1 MFFLF
6 YKFLFFF
13 SDFLEIQR
21 KSFYLFLNKKLG
33 EEFSKIQPLHNSQKW
48 TLYKNS
54 KGLSTK
60 GIPLDTSLQT
70 KNFIKS
76 SNAFFNQ
83 NRNEV
88 DFSYRSLT
96 NIDKQWEKQY
106 NVHFQKMATPRTKDK
121 IITID
126 FLYRNYK
133 FLQPTLSIEK
143 SILFSKTYCCHFYF
157 PVRFFDHLT
166 NNLVEIRWIFLG
178 TLPLL
183 TRRGHFIINGTPR
196 VVLNQ
201 IIRSPGIYFH
211 KERTESKKNSR
222 LFYAEVI
229 SKSGPWI
236 RIEID
241 YKKKIW
247 IVFQQ
252 NRISLSYFFQNFDQK
267 FLDHQIFLYEKK
279 KKLNLSAILSNEFFS
294 VLPPPKAQG
303 TGTRQRGEEWQ
314 DLKKNIFN
322 TGFCD
327 QSVSHGIQ
335 KNVFSNRN
343 AKANSKFKNL
353 YEVLRKYLK
362 FNWNR
367 APLLLS
373 SSGTK
378 GCVSRGIQAVNFPS
392 LIGGQDQWLL
402 NFEKFS
408 IKNQKKFKNNKQL
421 ASLATT
427 YDTPNSRLNFF
438 PGKSGLQFTKSK
450 QTFSNILFASS
461 TKDTDLDLNL
471 GPIGRMRLNKRL
483 GLSLQTLTLTPMDF
497 FAISDILYQLAKPR
511 SPIPRDRTT
520 GHSSLRDEA
529 LADKARLDDIDDLKN
544 RRLKT
549 IGELLQNQLA
559 RGLLR
564 LQKIFENSLQKDWI
578 KWNQTNSSSLS
589 FLNSLNFEKK
599 NIAKRGSAIPIRVVT
614 SEQPLNSNFTKH
626 KEINS
631 SDSSDKLHISLKK
644 FSSSLYPT
652 TGRVNPEKNPKA
664 ASQSDVLGSFT
675 YKIQTLKPKIYQ
687 KQLQYLLTKLHFK
700 RNFIWHRF
708 ARQKQTQASTRCN
721 GSTDTRILYPT
732 ASVFSLLNHLPINS
746 TFKEFFHSHQL
757 SQYLDQSNP
766 LAEIT
771 HKRRF
776 SCLGSGGINRETAG
790 MEIRSIHLSHYGRI
804 CPIETP
810 EGKNAG
816 LVNSLTT
823 TVNIN
828 NNGFLETP
836 YIEIYKQH
844 SQNQKKLVFF
854 SAESQEKKNVFL
866 NPKSPKLRNIAVGII
881 QSQTKNF
888 YKCTLNF
895 IQLIAF
901 SPQQFLSIATTC
913 IPFIEHDDANRAL
926 MGSNMQRQ
934 ALPLIHLEQPIVTT
948 LNAFRVLSDLKDIPT
963 TSNSGVILY
972 ASQQKI
978 SFCLNLESRHSVV
991 DWQRTTTC
999 RRYLWCQRELRWTIR
1014 GKASQSN
1021 ALYIQ
1026 SPLSTGS
1033 IHPMAASFREG
1044 WIRGQKAFRAGASP
1058 RTLAPRPGYRHKAQK
1073 ANGVFD
1079 FSILNLEKQKSIQQT
1094 ISFFKDRKKF

>member
-21 KSFYLFLNKKLG
+21 KSFYLFLNIKLG
-33 EEFSKIQPLHNSQKW
+33 EEFSKIQPLHNSQKR
-48 TLYKNS
+48 TLYKNY

-60 GIPLDTSLQT
+60 ENLPNFSLQT
-70 KNFIKS
+70 KNFMKS
-76 SNAFFNQ
+76 SSEFFNQ
-83 NRNEV
+83 NRNAI
-88 DFSYRSLT
+88 DFSYPSLT
-96 NIDKQWEKQY
+96 NTDAHSDVSIGPGNRVPTGSLREQS
-106 NVHFQKMATPRTKDK
+106 QKMATPRTKDR
-121 IITID
+121 IITMD

-133 FLQPTLSIEK
+133 FIQPTLSIEE

-157 PVRFFDHLT
+157 PVRLFDHL
-166 NNLVEIRWIFLG
+166 NNHLVEIRWIFLG

-211 KERTESKKNSR
+211 KETTEIKKNSR

-247 IVFQQ
+247 IVFQKS
-252 NRISLSYFFQNFDQK
+252 RISLSYFFQNFDPK
-267 FLDHQIFLYEKK
+267 FMDHQLFLYEKK
-279 KKLNLSAILSNEFFS
+279 KKLNLSAILSNEFFDFLS
-294 VLPPPKAQG
+294 QDESK
-303 TGTRQRGEEWQ
+303 
-314 DLKKNIFN
+314 DLKKSSFPVGIAPRCP
-322 TGFCD
+322 GADMRSILAQPED
-327 QSVSHGIQ
+327 QYGSKIKKEKSA
-335 KNVFSNRN
+335 SL
-343 AKANSKFKNL
+343 AKASLRDPVPWRDANSRFQNL
-353 YEVLRKYLK
+353 YELFRKYIDVHRSAMPGL
-362 FNWNR
+362 
-367 APLLLS
+367 
-373 SSGTK
+373 
-378 GCVSRGIQAVNFPS
+378 GIANFPS
-392 LIGGQDQWLL
+392 PSDGSDGNGFASRSLLGQKARSDVPPWGRRCDERRLL
-402 NFEKFS
+402 NFGKFY
-408 IKNQKKFKNNKQL
+408 IKNQKNNSL
-421 ASLATT
+421 TRPFENRSDEPNVRLNSGFSLA
-427 YDTPNSRLNFF
+427 NS
-438 PGKSGLQFTKSK
+438 QFTKSK
-450 QTFSNILFASS
+450 QIFSNILFASS
-461 TKDTDLDLNL
+461 AKETDLGLNL
-471 GPIGRMRLNKRL
+471 GRMGRMRLNKRL

-497 FAISDILYQLAKPR
+497 FAISAILYQLAKNLVSGQARFGIAPR
-511 SPIPRDRTT
+511 CQARDD
-520 GHSSLRDEA
+520 LA
-529 LADKARLDDIDDLKN
+529 LGRFDDIDDIKN

-564 LQKIFENSLQKDWI
+564 LQKIFENNFQKDWT
-578 KWNQTNSSSLS
+578 KSNSSSLS
-589 FLNSLNFEKK
+589 FLNPVPPR
-599 NIAKRGSAIPIRVVT
+599 A
-614 SEQPLNSNFTKH
+614 
-626 KEINS
+626 
-631 SDSSDKLHISLKK
+631 DK
-644 FSSSLYPT
+644 SSL
-652 TGRVNPEKNPKA
+652 A
-664 ASQSDVLGSFT
+664 
-675 YKIQTLKPKIYQ
+675 
-687 KQLQYLLTKLHFK
+687 
-700 RNFIWHRF
+700 FILWDERPP
-708 ARQKQTQASTRCN
+708 
-721 GSTDTRILYPT
+721 D
-732 ASVFSLLNHLPINS
+732 SVFSLLNHLPINS

-823 TVNIN
+823 TVHVN

-854 SAESQEKKNVFL
+854 SVESQEKKNVFL
-866 NPKSPKLRNIAVGII
+866 NPKSSKLGNMAVGII

-888 YKCTLNF
+888 YKCKLNF
-895 IQLIAF
+895 IQFMAF

-978 SFCLNLESRHSVV
+978 SFCLNLYSKPRSRKLAMFPSV
-991 DWQRTTTC
+991 
-999 RRYLWCQRELRWTIR
+999 
-1014 GKASQSN
+1014 
-1021 ALYIQ
+1021 YIQ
-1026 SPLSTGS
+1026 SPFLNS
-1033 IHPMAASFREG
+1033 IASCIEGCIASRYQFSLKKYKNTVGWHRCAMQRSLKLAMPVNPMSSLG
-1044 WIRGQKAFRAGASP
+1044 I
-1058 RTLAPRPGYRHKAQK
+1058 AQRCPT
-1073 ANGVFD
+1073 
-1079 FSILNLEKQKSIQQT
+1079 SLLNLEKQKSIQQT

>member
-21 KSFYLFLNKKLG
+21 KSFYLFLNIKLG
-33 EEFSKIQPLHNSQKW
+33 EEFSKIQPLHNSQKR
-48 TLYKNS
+48 TLYKNYT
-54 KGLSTK
+54 GLSTK
-60 GIPLDTSLQT
+60 ENLPNFSFQT
-70 KNFIKS
+70 KNFIQS
-76 SNAFFNQ
+76 SSEFFNQ
-83 NRNEV
+83 NRNAI
-88 DFSYRSLT
+88 DFSYPSLT
-96 NIDKQWEKQY
+96 NTDGRSSLREEDRHSDVSIGPGCLAPRYPPGSLREQS
-106 NVHFQKMATPRTKDK
+106 QKMATPRTKDR
-121 IITID
+121 ILTMD
-126 FLYRNYK
+126 FLYQNYK
-133 FLQPTLSIEK
+133 FIQPTLSIEE

-166 NNLVEIRWIFLG
+166 NNLVAIRWIFLG

-211 KERTESKKNSR
+211 KERTENKKNSR

-267 FLDHQIFLYEKK
+267 FLDLQLFLYEKK
-279 KKLNLSAILSNEFFS
+279 KKLNLSAILANKFFS
-294 VLPPPKAQG
+294 VLPYPKEQG
-303 TGTRQRGEEWQ
+303 TTTCQRYLPEEPLVRWTLRGQELQ
-314 DLKKNIFN
+314 DLKKNILN
-322 TGFCD
+322 TGFFD

-367 APLLLS
+367 VPLF
-373 SSGTK
+373 
-378 GCVSRGIQAVNFPS
+378 VSHGIQAIHFPS
-392 LIGGQDQWLL
+392 RIGGQGQWLL
-402 NFEKFS
+402 NCEKFS
-408 IKNQKKFKNNKQL
+408 LKNQKKFKNNKQL
-421 ASLATT
+421 ASLATAR
-427 YDTPNSRLNFF
+427 DTPNIRLNFF
-438 PGKSGLQFTKSK
+438 PGKSGSQFTKSK

-471 GPIGRMRLNKRL
+471 GRIGRMRLNKRL

-511 SPIPRDRTT
+511 SPIPGDRTKERL
-520 GHSSLRDEA
+520 SLRDEG
-529 LADKARLDDIDDLKN
+529 LAARGPFHRTRGSSGSDLWQRNLRLACLDDIDDLKN

-564 LQKIFENSLQKDWI
+564 LQKIFENYFQKDWT
-578 KWNQTNSSSLS
+578 KSNSSSLS
-589 FLNSLNFEKK
+589 FLNPVQT
-599 NIAKRGSAIPIRVVT
+599 RT
-614 SEQPLNSNFTKH
+614 
-626 KEINS
+626 
-631 SDSSDKLHISLKK
+631 DK
-644 FSSSLYPT
+644 SSL
-652 TGRVNPEKNPKA
+652 A
-664 ASQSDVLGSFT
+664 
-675 YKIQTLKPKIYQ
+675 
-687 KQLQYLLTKLHFK
+687 
-700 RNFIWHRF
+700 FILWDERPP
-708 ARQKQTQASTRCN
+708 
-721 GSTDTRILYPT
+721 D
-732 ASVFSLLNHLPINS
+732 SVFSLLNHLPINS

-776 SCLGSGGINRETAG
+776 SCLGAGGINRETAG
-790 MEIRSIHLSHYGRI
+790 MEIRGIHLSHYGRI

-823 TVNIN
+823 TVNVN

-854 SAESQEKKNVFL
+854 SVESQEKKNVFL
-866 NPKSPKLRNIAVGII
+866 NPKSSKLGNMSVGII

-888 YKCTLNF
+888 YKCKLNF
-895 IQLIAF
+895 IQLMAF

-934 ALPLIHLEQPIVTT
+934 ALPLIQLEQPIVTA

-963 TSNSGVILY
+963 TSNRGVILY

-978 SFCLNLESRHSVV
+978 SFCLNLYSKAFVHEGPASRNYPVS
-991 DWQRTTTC
+991 T
-999 RRYLWCQRELRWTIR
+999 
-1014 GKASQSN
+1014 
-1021 ALYIQ
+1021 Q
-1026 SPLSTGS
+1026 SPVS
-1033 IHPMAASFREG
+1033 
-1044 WIRGQKAFRAGASP
+1044 
-1058 RTLAPRPGYRHKAQK
+1058 
-1073 ANGVFD
+1073 NGNERCIGRLGPPCD
-1079 FSILNLEKQKSIQQT
+1079 FSMKKFQNKTFFSYSTSLNLEKQKSIQQT
-1094 ISFFKDRKKF
+1094 ISFLKDRKKF

>member
-21 KSFYLFLNKKLG
+21 KSFYLFLNIKLG
-33 EEFSKIQPLHNSQKW
+33 EEFSKIQPLHNSQKR
-48 TLYKNS
+48 TLYKNY

-60 GIPLDTSLQT
+60 ENLPNFSLQT
-70 KNFIKS
+70 KNFMKS
-76 SNAFFNQ
+76 SSEFFNQ
-83 NRNEV
+83 NRNAI
-88 DFSYRSLT
+88 DFSYPSLT
-96 NIDKQWEKQY
+96 NTDAHSDVSIGPTGFPPGGCPSGERCPTGSLRANRVPSGRLSLRGAMPYGKQS
-106 NVHFQKMATPRTKDK
+106 QKMATPRTKDR
-121 IITID
+121 IITMD

-133 FLQPTLSIEK
+133 FIQPTLSIEE

-157 PVRFFDHLT
+157 PVRLFDHL
-166 NNLVEIRWIFLG
+166 NNHLVEIRWIFLG

-211 KERTESKKNSR
+211 KETTEIKKNSR

-247 IVFQQ
+247 IVFQKS
-252 NRISLSYFFQNFDQK
+252 RISLSYFFQNFDQK
-267 FLDHQIFLYEKK
+267 FMDHQLFLYEKK
-279 KKLNLSAILSNEFFS
+279 KKLNLSAILSNEFFDFLS
-294 VLPPPKAQG
+294 QDESKDLQKSSFPVGHRSPEGQPPGGNPVGAQAARRASLPGG
-303 TGTRQRGEEWQ
+303 TTSRREPGWG
-314 DLKKNIFN
+314 D
-322 TGFCD
+322 
-327 QSVSHGIQ
+327 
-335 KNVFSNRN
+335 
-343 AKANSKFKNL
+343 ANSRFQNL
-353 YEVLRKYLK
+353 YELFRKYIDVGRRPRL
-362 FNWNR
+362 
-367 APLLLS
+367 
-373 SSGTK
+373 
-378 GCVSRGIQAVNFPS
+378 GIANFPS
-392 LIGGQDQWLL
+392 PSAGNGFASRTSRSLRGQKARSDVPPGGWRCDERRLL
-402 NFEKFS
+402 NFGKFY
-408 IKNQKKFKNNKQL
+408 IKNQKNNSL
-421 ASLATT
+421 TRPFENGSDDPNVRLNSGFSLA
-427 YDTPNSRLNFF
+427 NS
-438 PGKSGLQFTKSK
+438 QFTKSK
-450 QTFSNILFASS
+450 QIFSNILFASS
-461 TKDTDLDLNL
+461 AKETDLGLNL
-471 GPIGRMRLNKRL
+471 GRMGRMRLNKRL

-497 FAISDILYQLAKPR
+497 FAISAILYQLAKNLVSGQARFGIAPR
-511 SPIPRDRTT
+511 RDLWPRCQA
-520 GHSSLRDEA
+520 RDDLA
-529 LADKARLDDIDDLKN
+529 LGRFDDIDDIKN

-564 LQKIFENSLQKDWI
+564 LQKIFENNFQKDWT
-578 KWNQTNSSSLS
+578 KSNSSSLS
-589 FLNSLNFEKK
+589 FLNPVPPRADK
-599 NIAKRGSAIPIRVVT
+599 
-614 SEQPLNSNFTKH
+614 
-626 KEINS
+626 S
-631 SDSSDKLHISLKK
+631 S
-644 FSSSLYPT
+644 
-652 TGRVNPEKNPKA
+652 RA
-664 ASQSDVLGSFT
+664 
-675 YKIQTLKPKIYQ
+675 
-687 KQLQYLLTKLHFK
+687 
-700 RNFIWHRF
+700 FILWDERPP
-708 ARQKQTQASTRCN
+708 
-721 GSTDTRILYPT
+721 D
-732 ASVFSLLNHLPINS
+732 SVFSLLNHLPINS

-790 MEIRSIHLSHYGRI
+790 MEIRGIHLSHYGRI

-823 TVNIN
+823 TVNVN
-828 NNGFLETP
+828 KNGFLETP

-854 SAESQEKKNVFL
+854 SVESQEKKNVFL
-866 NPKSPKLRNIAVGII
+866 NPKSSKLGNMAVGII

-888 YKCTLNF
+888 YKCKLNF
-895 IQLIAF
+895 IQFMAF

-934 ALPLIHLEQPIVTT
+934 ALPLIQLEQPIVTT

-978 SFCLNLESRHSVV
+978 SFCLNLDSKTFAHPVS
-991 DWQRTTTC
+991 
-999 RRYLWCQRELRWTIR
+999 
-1014 GKASQSN
+1014 S
-1021 ALYIQ
+1021 Q
-1026 SPLSTGS
+1026 SPLSNGNERC
-1033 IHPMAASFREG
+1033 ICRL
-1044 WIRGQKAFRAGASP
+1044 SP
-1058 RTLAPRPGYRHKAQK
+1058 PC
-1073 ANGVFD
+1073 D
-1079 FSILNLEKQKSIQQT
+1079 FSMKKFQNKTFFSYSTSLNLEKPKSIQQT

>member
-1 MFFLF
+1 M
-6 YKFLFFF
+6 FFF

-33 EEFSKIQPLHNSQKW
+33 EEFSKIQPLHNSPKW

-54 KGLSTK
+54 KGLSIKDTSL
-60 GIPLDTSLQT
+60 GIPLQT

-76 SNAFFNQ
+76 SNEFFNP
-83 NRNEV
+83 NRNAV

-96 NIDKQWEKQY
+96 QNGLGLDKQWAKQY
-106 NVHFQKMATPRTKDK
+106 DVHFQKIGTARTKDK

-133 FLQPTLSIEK
+133 FIQPTLSIEE

-166 NNLVEIRWIFLG
+166 NNLVAIRWIFLG

-211 KERTESKKNSR
+211 KERTENKKNSR

-267 FLDHQIFLYEKK
+267 FLDLQLFLYEKK
-279 KKLNLSAILSNEFFS
+279 KKLNLSAILANKFFS
-294 VLPPPKAQG
+294 VLPYPKEQG
-303 TGTRQRGEEWQ
+303 TTTCQRYLPEEPLVRWTLRGQELQ
-314 DLKKNIFN
+314 DLKKNILN
-322 TGFCD
+322 TGFFD

-367 APLLLS
+367 VPLF
-373 SSGTK
+373 
-378 GCVSRGIQAVNFPS
+378 VSHGIQAIHFPS
-392 LIGGQDQWLL
+392 RIGGQGQWLL
-402 NFEKFS
+402 NCEKFS
-408 IKNQKKFKNNKQL
+408 LKNQKKFKNNKQL
-421 ASLATT
+421 ASLATAR
-427 YDTPNSRLNFF
+427 DTPNIRLNFF
-438 PGKSGLQFTKSK
+438 PGKSGSQFTKSK

-471 GPIGRMRLNKRL
+471 GRIGRMRLNKRL

-511 SPIPRDRTT
+511 SPIPGDRTKERL
-520 GHSSLRDEA
+520 SLRDEG
-529 LADKARLDDIDDLKN
+529 LAARGPFHRTRGSSGSDLWQRNLRLACLDDIDDLKN

-564 LQKIFENSLQKDWI
+564 LQKIFENSFQKDWI
-578 KWNQTNSSSLS
+578 KWNQT
-589 FLNSLNFEKK
+589 
-599 NIAKRGSAIPIRVVT
+599 
-614 SEQPLNSNFTKH
+614 
-626 KEINS
+626 
-631 SDSSDKLHISLKK
+631 
-644 FSSSLYPT
+644 
-652 TGRVNPEKNPKA
+652 
-664 ASQSDVLGSFT
+664 
-675 YKIQTLKPKIYQ
+675 TL
-687 KQLQYLLTKLHFK
+687 
-700 RNFIWHRF
+700 
-708 ARQKQTQASTRCN
+708 
-721 GSTDTRILYPT
+721 
-732 ASVFSLLNHLPINS
+732 VFSLLNHLPINS
-746 TFKEFFHSHQL
+746 TLKEFFHSHQL

-790 MEIRSIHLSHYGRI
+790 MEIRGIHLSHYGRI

-828 NNGFLETP
+828 NKGFLETP

-854 SAESQEKKNVFL
+854 SVESQEKKNVFL
-866 NPKSPKLRNIAVGII
+866 NPKSPKLRNRAVGII
-881 QSQTKNF
+881 QPQTKNF

-934 ALPLIHLEQPIVTT
+934 ALPLIHLEQPIVNT

-978 SFCLNLESRHSVV
+978 SFCLNLYSRHPVRGPF
-991 DWQRTTTC
+991 QRFG
-999 RRYLWCQRELRWTIR
+999 
-1014 GKASQSN
+1014 GKAIARFS
-1021 ALYIQ
+1021 
-1026 SPLSTGS
+1026 
-1033 IHPMAASFREG
+1033 EG
-1044 WIRGQKAFRAGASP
+1044 WIRRQKAFRAGASP
-1058 RTLAPRPGYRHKAQK
+1058 PKVPLAPNRRFLRKVAR
-1073 ANGVFD
+1073 NGALPEVPSGGTSGLVNEVFD

>member
-1 MFFLF
+1 M
-6 YKFLFFF
+6 FFF

-54 KGLSTK
+54 KKLSTK
-60 GIPLDTSLQT
+60 ENLPTFSLQT

-76 SNAFFNQ
+76 SKEFFTQ

-96 NIDKQWEKQY
+96 KNGLSIDKQY
-106 NVHFQKMATPRTKDK
+106 NVHFQKIATPRTKDK

-133 FLQPTLSIEK
+133 FLQPTLSIEE

-211 KERTESKKNSR
+211 KERTKNKKNSR

-247 IVFQQ
+247 IVLQQ
-252 NRISLSYFFQNFDQK
+252 TRISLSYFFQNFDQK
-267 FLDHQIFLYEKK
+267 FLDHQLFLYEKK
-279 KKLNLSAILSNEFFS
+279 KKLNLNAILSNPFF
-294 VLPPPKAQG
+294 LPHPKAQG
-303 TGTRQRGEEWQ
+303 TTTCQRELRWTIRGQELQ
-314 DLKKNIFN
+314 DLKKNILN
-322 TGFCD
+322 TGFFD
-327 QSVSHGIQ
+327 PSVSHGLQ
-335 KNVFSNRN
+335 KKVFSNRN
-343 AKANSKFKNL
+343 VKANSKLKNL

-367 APLLLS
+367 VPLLLA
-373 SSGTK
+373 SSGTQ
-378 GCVSRGIQAVNFPS
+378 GFVSRGIQTVNFLS
-392 LIGGQDQWLL
+392 LIGGQGQWLL

-408 IKNQKKFKNNKQL
+408 LKNQKKFKNNKQL
-421 ASLATT
+421 ASLATAR
-427 YDTPNSRLNFF
+427 DTPNILLNFF
-438 PGKSGLQFTKSK
+438 PGKSGSQFPKSK
-450 QTFSNILFASS
+450 QIFSNILFASS
-461 TKDTDLDLNL
+461 TKDSDLDFNL
-471 GPIGRMRLNKRL
+471 GRIGRLRLNKRL

-511 SPIPRDRTT
+511 SPIARDKTMEE
-520 GHSSLRDEA
+520 D
-529 LADKARLDDIDDLKN
+529 LAGKASLDDIDDLKN

-564 LQKIFENSLQKDWI
+564 LQKIFENSFQKDW
-578 KWNQTNSSSLS
+578 QTDSSSLS

-599 NIAKRGSAIPIRVVT
+599 NITASR
-614 SEQPLNSNFTKH
+614 
-626 KEINS
+626 
-631 SDSSDKLHISLKK
+631 SDVDGRASLKI
-644 FSSSLYPT
+644 
-652 TGRVNPEKNPKA
+652 
-664 ASQSDVLGSFT
+664 GSFT

-687 KQLQYLLTKLHFK
+687 KQFQYLLTKLHFK

-708 ARQKQTQASTRCN
+708 AMEKQTQGMPSASTRCN
-721 GSTDTRILYPT
+721 GSTDTRTLYPVGYQT

-844 SQNQKKLVFF
+844 SQNQKKLIFF

-866 NPKSPKLRNIAVGII
+866 NPKSPKLRNLDVGII
-881 QSQTKNF
+881 QPQTKNF

-895 IQLIAF
+895 LQLIAF

-948 LNAFRVLSDLKDIPT
+948 VNAFRVLSDLKDIPT

-978 SFCLNLESRHSVV
+978 SFCLNLDSRPPVV
-991 DWQRTTTC
+991 GWQRTAT
-999 RRYLWCQRELRWTIR
+999 CQRYLRWTIR
-1014 GKASQSN
+1014 AQAAQSN
-1021 ALYIQ
+1021 SLYIQ

-1033 IHPMAASFREG
+1033 IQPMTGKGIASLPEVPSVSEG
-1044 WIRGQKAFRAGASP
+1044 QIRGQKVFRAVTSP
-1058 RTLAPRPGYRHKAQK
+1058 RYRPRSNNGARKAK
-1073 ANGVFD
+1073 GVFD

>member
-1 MFFLF
+1 M
-6 YKFLFFF
+6 FFF

-33 EEFSKIQPLHNSQKW
+33 EEFSKIQPLHSSQKW
-48 TLYKNS
+48 SFYKNS
-54 KGLSTK
+54 KELSTK
-60 GIPLDTSLQT
+60 ENLSLQT

-76 SNAFFNQ
+76 SNKFLNQ
-83 NRNEV
+83 NKIG
-88 DFSYRSLT
+88 FHPYRSLT
-96 NIDKQWEKQY
+96 HNGFNLDPVSASLQFVDPYASLSERCAKPY
-106 NVHFQKMATPRTKDK
+106 NVRSQKIAITKTKDR
-121 IITID
+121 ILTID
-126 FLYRNYK
+126 FLYQNYK
-133 FLQPTLSIEK
+133 FIQPTLSIAE

-157 PVRFFDHLT
+157 PVRLCDHLT
-166 NNLVEIRWIFLG
+166 NNLVDIRWVFLG

-211 KERTESKKNSR
+211 KETTEIKKNSR

-252 NRISLSYFFQNFDQK
+252 SRISLSYFFQNFDQK
-267 FLDHQIFLYEKK
+267 FLDHQLFLYEK
-279 KKLNLSAILSNEFFS
+279 KKLNLSARLSNEFFPIRDKKQHQTI
-294 VLPPPKAQG
+294 L
-303 TGTRQRGEEWQ
+303 ELQ
-314 DLKKNIFN
+314 DLKKNILN
-322 TGFCD
+322 TGIFD
-327 QSVSHGIQ
+327 QYCIARKSSRCQ
-335 KNVFSNRN
+335 KKKNVLSNRN
-343 AKANSKFKNL
+343 VKANSKFNNL

-362 FNWNR
+362 FNWNLGR
-367 APLLLS
+367 LQHPLLVGIAAPLIPRDRAFTRLS
-373 SSGTK
+373 RISWLARDTNPFVPRDERK
-378 GCVSRGIQAVNFPS
+378 LPHRELVHRVNES
-392 LIGGQDQWLL
+392 D
-402 NFEKFS
+402 E
-408 IKNQKKFKNNKQL
+408 
-421 ASLATT
+421 
-427 YDTPNSRLNFF
+427 PNIRLNFF
-438 PGKSGLQFTKSK
+438 TRKSGSQFTKSK

-461 TKDTDLDLNL
+461 IKDTDLGLNL
-471 GPIGRMRLNKRL
+471 GRIGRIRLNKRL

-497 FAISDILYQLAKPR
+497 FAISDILYQLVKNLHGSLKLPIAKNEWVAQGKV
-511 SPIPRDRTT
+511 D
-520 GHSSLRDEA
+520 
-529 LADKARLDDIDDLKN
+529 LDDIDDLKN

-564 LQKIFENSLQKDWI
+564 LQKTFENSFQKDWI
-578 KWNQTNSSSLS
+578 KRNQTDSSSLS
-589 FLNSLNFEKK
+589 FLNFEKK
-599 NIAKRGSAIPIRVVT
+599 SIASLVDRARYSVSSRSDDT
-614 SEQPLNSNFTKH
+614 SQ
-626 KEINS
+626 
-631 SDSSDKLHISLKK
+631 
-644 FSSSLYPT
+644 SSSRAFVP
-652 TGRVNPEKNPKA
+652 RDENSP
-664 ASQSDVLGSFT
+664 
-675 YKIQTLKPKIYQ
+675 I
-687 KQLQYLLTKLHFK
+687 
-700 RNFIWHRF
+700 
-708 ARQKQTQASTRCN
+708 
-721 GSTDTRILYPT
+721 
-732 ASVFSLLNHLPINS
+732 SVFSLLNHLPINS

-790 MEIRSIHLSHYGRI
+790 MEIRGIHLSHYGRI

-823 TVNIN
+823 TVNVN

-844 SQNQKKLVFF
+844 LQNHKKFVFF
-854 SAESQEKKNVFL
+854 SVESQEKKNVFL
-866 NPKSPKLRNIAVGII
+866 NPKLPKLHNITVGII
-881 QSQTKNF
+881 QPQTKNF
-888 YKCTLNF
+888 YKCTLNV
-895 IQLIAF
+895 IQLMAF

-978 SFCLNLESRHSVV
+978 SFCLNLYSKPRSRKLAMFPSV
-991 DWQRTTTC
+991 
-999 RRYLWCQRELRWTIR
+999 
-1014 GKASQSN
+1014 
-1021 ALYIQ
+1021 YIQ
-1026 SPLSTGS
+1026 SPFLNS
-1033 IHPMAASFREG
+1033 IPSCIEGYQFSLKKYKNMVGWPREAMPVNPMSSLGIAKRC
-1044 WIRGQKAFRAGASP
+1044 P
-1058 RTLAPRPGYRHKAQK
+1058 T
-1073 ANGVFD
+1073 
-1079 FSILNLEKQKSIQQT
+1079 SILNLEKQKSIQQT

>member
-13 SDFLEIQR
+13 SYFLEIQR

-33 EEFSKIQPLHNSQKW
+33 EEFSKIQPLHSSQKW

-54 KGLSTK
+54 KELSTK
-60 GIPLDTSLQT
+60 ENLSLQT

-76 SNAFFNQ
+76 SNKFLNQ
-83 NRNEV
+83 NKIG
-88 DFSYRSLT
+88 FHPYRSLT
-96 NIDKQWEKQY
+96 HNGFSLDPVSASLQFVDPCASLSKRCAKPY
-106 NVHFQKMATPRTKDK
+106 NVRSQKIAITRTKDR

-126 FLYRNYK
+126 FLYQNYK
-133 FLQPTLSIEK
+133 FIQPTLSIAE

-157 PVRFFDHLT
+157 PVRLFDHLT
-166 NNLVEIRWIFLG
+166 NNLVDIRWVFLG

-211 KERTESKKNSR
+211 KETTEIKKNSR

-252 NRISLSYFFQNFDQK
+252 SRISLSYFFQNFDQK
-267 FLDHQIFLYEKK
+267 FLDHQLFLYEKK
-279 KKLNLSAILSNEFFS
+279 KLNLNAILSNEFFAS
-294 VLPPPKAQG
+294 RDKKQHQAEL
-303 TGTRQRGEEWQ
+303 Q
-314 DLKKNIFN
+314 DLKKNILN
-322 TGFCD
+322 TGIFD
-327 QSVSHGIQ
+327 QYCIARKSSRCQ
-335 KNVFSNRN
+335 KKNVLSHRN
-343 AKANSKFKNL
+343 VKANSKFNNL

-362 FNWNR
+362 FNWNLGR
-367 APLLLS
+367 LQHPLLVGIAAPFISRDRAFTRLS
-373 SSGTK
+373 RISWLARDTNAFVPRDEL
-378 GCVSRGIQAVNFPS
+378 VSRSDKPRALVHNGS
-392 LIGGQDQWLL
+392 D
-402 NFEKFS
+402 E
-408 IKNQKKFKNNKQL
+408 
-421 ASLATT
+421 
-427 YDTPNSRLNFF
+427 PNIRLNFF
-438 PGKSGLQFTKSK
+438 PGKSGSQFTKSK

-461 TKDTDLDLNL
+461 IKDTDLGLNL
-471 GPIGRMRLNKRL
+471 GRIGRIRLNKRL

-497 FAISDILYQLAKPR
+497 FAISDILYQLVKNLHG
-511 SPIPRDRTT
+511 SLKLPIVKN
-520 GHSSLRDEA
+520 E
-529 LADKARLDDIDDLKN
+529 LAQGKVDLDDIDDLKN

-549 IGELLQNQLA
+549 IGELLQNQLT

-564 LQKIFENSLQKDWI
+564 LQKTFENSFQKDWI
-578 KWNQTNSSSLS
+578 KRNQTNSSSLS
-589 FLNSLNFEKK
+589 FLNFEKK
-599 NIAKRGSAIPIRVVT
+599 SIASLADRARYSVSSLRDDT
-614 SEQPLNSNFTKH
+614 SQ
-626 KEINS
+626 
-631 SDSSDKLHISLKK
+631 
-644 FSSSLYPT
+644 SSSRAFVP
-652 TGRVNPEKNPKA
+652 RDESSPV
-664 ASQSDVLGSFT
+664 
-675 YKIQTLKPKIYQ
+675 
-687 KQLQYLLTKLHFK
+687 
-700 RNFIWHRF
+700 
-708 ARQKQTQASTRCN
+708 
-721 GSTDTRILYPT
+721 
-732 ASVFSLLNHLPINS
+732 SVFSLLNHLPINS

-790 MEIRSIHLSHYGRI
+790 MEIRGIHLSHYGRI

-823 TVNIN
+823 TVNVN

-844 SQNQKKLVFF
+844 LQNHKKFVFF
-854 SAESQEKKNVFL
+854 SVESQEKKNVFL
-866 NPKSPKLRNIAVGII
+866 NPKSPKLHNITVGII
-881 QSQTKNF
+881 QPQTKNF
-888 YKCTLNF
+888 YKCTLNV
-895 IQLIAF
+895 IQLMAF

-978 SFCLNLESRHSVV
+978 SFCLNLYSKPRSRKLAMFPSV
-991 DWQRTTTC
+991 
-999 RRYLWCQRELRWTIR
+999 
-1014 GKASQSN
+1014 
-1021 ALYIQ
+1021 YIQ
-1026 SPLSTGS
+1026 SPFLNSIASCIASRYPFAPWDESPLVREPNNPMSSLGSTKWTS
-1033 IHPMAASFREG
+1033 IS
-1044 WIRGQKAFRAGASP
+1044 
-1058 RTLAPRPGYRHKAQK
+1058 L
-1073 ANGVFD
+1073 
-1079 FSILNLEKQKSIQQT
+1079 LNREKQKSIQQT

>member
-1 MFFLF
+1 M
-6 YKFLFFF
+6 FFF

-33 EEFSKIQPLHNSQKW
+33 EEFSKIQPLHNFQKW

-54 KGLSTK
+54 KELSTK
-60 GIPLDTSLQT
+60 ENLPNFSLQT

-76 SNAFFNQ
+76 SNEFFKQ
-83 NRNEV
+83 NRNAV

-96 NIDKQWEKQY
+96 NTGAAVAAQC
-106 NVHFQKMATPRTKDK
+106 NVHSQKIATTRTKDK

-126 FLYRNYK
+126 FFYRNYK
-133 FLQPTLSIEK
+133 FIQPTLSIEE

-166 NNLVEIRWIFLG
+166 NNLVAIRWIFLG

-211 KERTESKKNSR
+211 KETREIKKNSR

-267 FLDHQIFLYEKK
+267 FLDHQLFLYEKK

-294 VLPPPKAQG
+294 VLPHFNSKAQ
-303 TGTRQRGEEWQ
+303 ELQ
-314 DLKKNIFN
+314 DLKKNILSSLREPN
-322 TGFCD
+322 
-327 QSVSHGIQ
+327 GIQ

-367 APLLLS
+367 APLAFIA
-373 SSGTK
+373 
-378 GCVSRGIQAVNFPS
+378 SRALYPVPEVPSVGYPAVNFPGWQGFCSPGRKAAS
-392 LIGGQDQWLL
+392 LRRPPKGPLARANLWTYR
-402 NFEKFS
+402 
-408 IKNQKKFKNNKQL
+408 KNQKKFKNNKQL
-421 ASLATT
+421 
-427 YDTPNSRLNFF
+427 NFF
-438 PGKSGLQFTKSK
+438 PGKSGSQFTQSK

-461 TKDTDLDLNL
+461 TKDTDLGLNL
-471 GPIGRMRLNKRL
+471 GRIGRMRLNKRL

-511 SPIPRDRTT
+511 CWTT
-520 GHSSLRDEA
+520 TERSSLRDEGRHS
-529 LADKARLDDIDDLKN
+529 KAMLDDIDDLKN

-564 LQKIFENSLQKDWI
+564 LQKIFENSFQKDWI
-578 KWNQTNSSSLS
+578 KLNQTNSSSLS
-589 FLNSLNFEKK
+589 FFNSLNFEKK
-599 NIAKRGSAIPIRVVT
+599 KSIASQYSDTPIRVVN

-626 KEINS
+626 KEINPS
-631 SDSSDKLHISLKK
+631 YSSDKLDIRLKK

-652 TGRVNPEKNPKA
+652 AWRVNPEKNPKA
-664 ASQSDVLGSFT
+664 ASRSDVDRRASFKIRSFA
-675 YKIQTLKPKIYQ
+675 YKIQTLKPRIYQ
-687 KQLQYLLTKLHFK
+687 KQFQYLLTKLHFK
-700 RNFIWHRF
+700 RNFIWVSHR
-708 ARQKQTQASTRCN
+708 RYWHGIQKQTHGYGSASN
-721 GSTDTRILYPT
+721 DAPSVMQWHQT

-790 MEIRSIHLSHYGRI
+790 MEIRGIHLSHYGRI

-854 SAESQEKKNVFL
+854 SVESQEKKNVFL
-866 NPKSPKLRNIAVGII
+866 NPKSPKLGNITVGII
-881 QSQTKNF
+881 QPQTKNF

-978 SFCLNLESRHSVV
+978 SFCLNLYSKR
-991 DWQRTTTC
+991 WQGTPT
-999 RRYLWCQRELRWTIR
+999 CQRYLRWTIR
-1014 GKASQSN
+1014 GPASQSD

-1026 SPLSTGS
+1026 SPLSTGPVS
-1033 IHPMAASFREG
+1033 HRRYLCHGIQASTNWGGRTTT
-1044 WIRGQKAFRAGASP
+1044 GQKASP
-1058 RTLAPRPGYRHKAQK
+1058 SD
-1073 ANGVFD
+1073 VFD
-1079 FSILNLEKQKSIQQT
+1079 FSILNLEKQKSIHQT
-1094 ISFFKDRKKF
+1094 ISFLKDRKKF

>member
-1 MFFLF
+1 M
-6 YKFLFFF
+6 
-13 SDFLEIQR
+13 
-21 KSFYLFLNKKLG
+21 
-33 EEFSKIQPLHNSQKW
+33 
-48 TLYKNS
+48 
-54 KGLSTK
+54 
-60 GIPLDTSLQT
+60 
-70 KNFIKS
+70 
-76 SNAFFNQ
+76 
-83 NRNEV
+83 
-88 DFSYRSLT
+88 
-96 NIDKQWEKQY
+96 
-106 NVHFQKMATPRTKDK
+106 
-121 IITID
+121 
-126 FLYRNYK
+126 
-133 FLQPTLSIEK
+133 
-143 SILFSKTYCCHFYF
+143 
-157 PVRFFDHLT
+157 
-166 NNLVEIRWIFLG
+166 
-178 TLPLL
+178 
-183 TRRGHFIINGTPR
+183 
-196 VVLNQ
+196 
-201 IIRSPGIYFH
+201 
-211 KERTESKKNSR
+211 
-222 LFYAEVI
+222 
-229 SKSGPWI
+229 
-236 RIEID
+236 
-241 YKKKIW
+241 
-247 IVFQQ
+247 
-252 NRISLSYFFQNFDQK
+252 
-267 FLDHQIFLYEKK
+267 KK
-279 KKLNLSAILSNEFFS
+279 KKLNLSAILSNKFFS
-294 VLPPPKAQG
+294 VLPYPKEQETTTWTIRGQG
-303 TGTRQRGEEWQ
+303 SLRE
-314 DLKKNIFN
+314 DLKKNILN
-322 TGFCD
+322 TGFFD
-327 QSVSHGIQ
+327 QSISHGIQ
-335 KNVFSNRN
+335 KNIFSNRN

-367 APLLLS
+367 APLF
-373 SSGTK
+373 
-378 GCVSRGIQAVNFPS
+378 VIQAVNFP
-392 LIGGQDQWLL
+392 IGGQVSHGIQC

-408 IKNQKKFKNNKQL
+408 LKNQKKFKNNKQL
-421 ASLATT
+421 ASLATAR
-427 YDTPNSRLNFF
+427 DTPKLNFF
-438 PGKSGLQFTKSK
+438 PGKSGSQFTKSK

-471 GPIGRMRLNKRL
+471 GRIGRIRLNKRL

-511 SPIPRDRTT
+511 SPIPDDKGR
-520 GHSSLRDEA
+520 SSLRDEG
-529 LADKARLDDIDDLKN
+529 LAGKACLDDIDDLKN

-564 LQKIFENSLQKDWI
+564 LQKIFENSFQKDWI
-578 KWNQTNSSSLS
+578 KWNQTTGIARSDAS

-599 NIAKRGSAIPIRVVT
+599 KKNIVSRCSDIPIG

-626 KEINS
+626 KEINPS
-631 SDSSDKLHISLKK
+631 NSSDKLNISLKK

-652 TGRVNPEKNPKA
+652 AGRVNPEKNPKA
-664 ASQSDVLGSFT
+664 ASPKERGDVDRRASLKIGSFT
-675 YKIQTLKPKIYQ
+675 YKIQTLKPEIYQ
-687 KQLQYLLTKLHFK
+687 KQFQYLLTKLHFK

-708 ARQKQTQASTRCN
+708 AMEKQTHGRASASTGCN
-721 GSTDTRILYPT
+721 VGSRSDGATDARYPVGYQT
-732 ASVFSLLNHLPINS
+732 VSVFSLLNHLPINS

-790 MEIRSIHLSHYGRI
+790 MEIRGIHLSHYGRI

-854 SAESQEKKNVFL
+854 SVESQEKKNVFL

-881 QSQTKNF
+881 QPQTKNF

-934 ALPLIHLEQPIVTT
+934 ALPLIHLEQPIVNTV
-948 LNAFRVLSDLKDIPT
+948 NAFRVLSDLKDIPT
-963 TSNSGVILY
+963 TANSGVILY

-978 SFCLNLESRHSVV
+978 SFCLNLYSRHPVV
-991 DWQRTTTC
+991 GWQRTMT
-999 RRYLWCQRELRWTIR
+999 WTIR
-1014 GKASQSN
+1014 GQ
-1021 ALYIQ
+1021 YIQ
-1026 SPLSTGS
+1026 SPLSIGIGRFS
-1033 IHPMAASFREG
+1033 EG
-1044 WIRGQKAFRAGASP
+1044 WIRRQKAFRAGASP
-1058 RTLAPRPGYRHKAQK
+1058 RTLPPRPR
-1073 ANGVFD
+1073 NGALNEVFD